1 MRVLGDE
8 CFPQRAGTG
17 GRCALPSWVSKQEPA
32 GGSRGGPGEARG
44 TTACPQARNSCRPAP
59 SAQVGCLRRVEA
71 NSCFHISRVGA
82 LHETHSHA
90 PPPLSLFL
98 SGFQSR
104 ATSALFAQSKTSSP
118 WQMRVGDTEFMLVSV
133 FIHCCILFHTNNGKP
148 MFAPLCV
155 YMCIL
160 RGFSWLQNTLGRDH
174 YASCL
179 CQQVIL

>member
-17 GRCALPSWVSKQEPA
+17 GRCALPSWVSKEPA

-82 LHETHSHA
+82 LHETHSPP
-90 PPPLSLFL
+90 PPPLCHFSSL
-98 SGFQSR
+98 GFRVELPQLYSPNPKPVHLGKCVWGTQSLC
-104 ATSALFAQSKTSSP
+104 SCQYLFIAVFFSTLTTGSRCLPHS
-118 WQMRVGDTEFMLVSV
+118 VS
-133 FIHCCILFHTNNGKP
+133 I
-148 MFAPLCV
+148 CV
-155 YMCIL
+155 
-160 RGFSWLQNTLGRDH
+160 S
-174 YASCL
+174 
-179 CQQVIL
+179 